1 MKAENFR
8 RKFFASAIFFD
19 DDFKFFEIITK
30 RFTKIFD
37 SFLFLDEK
45 TIFVSQ

>member
-1 MKAENFR
+1 MKAKDLG

-19 DDFKFFEIITK
+19 NDFKSFEIITK
-30 RFTKIFD
+30 HFTKIFD

-45 TIFVSQ
+45 TMFISQ